1 MHQIIYMSSI
11 VEPHP
16 KTLQAIVATSLKHN
30 KRDEITGMML
40 CSDGDIV
47 QAIEGKKKAVQETF
61 ARILVDM
68 RHVGIQVLI
77 DENAK
82 GRDFSCWSFGFKNM
96 KKSEI
101 QKWHLEGDVFK
112 ARDEELEAR
121 IKRGNALAVFKSFVK

>member
-11 VEPHP
+11 VEPHQHII
-16 KTLQAIVATSLKHN
+16 QAIVATSLKHN

-40 CSDGDIV
+40 YSDGDIV

-77 DENAK
+77 DEK
-82 GRDFSCWSFGFKNM
+82 TERREFSCWSFGFKSM

-101 QKWHLEGDVFK
+101 QKWNLEGDVFK
-112 ARDEELEAR
+112 ARDEELDAR
-121 IKRGNALAVFKSFVK
+121 IRRGNALAVFKSFAK